1 MNQPDT
7 GTIVYYTPDAD
18 APRPCVTAEVR
29 RARSHPIDLSD
40 MPEVPG
46 DAIWLVTGPD
56 KLLGPA
62 IMQALTVDDYFAAA
76 A

>member
-18 APRPCVTAEVR
+18 APRPCVTPQVR
-29 RARSHPIDLSD
+29 RARSQTIDLSD
-40 MPEVPG
+40 MPEVPD

-62 IMQALTVDDYFAAA
+62 IMQALAVEDYFAAA